1 MEKLFDIANE
11 NKDLSLSDVLYMQI
25 KKQKQEDIDL
35 VNRKYSGDKREKVF
49 KQLESDYKLMIEK
62 LSYVPELIEKDEKLQ
77 KRFAE
82 VFLYIDNLDL
92 KMGSKLDC
100 ITAYACALSL
110 IPTHVE
116 LLSDEDSF
124 LISIAF
130 VGFPIDDHYS
140 YGAVITNESLLKSMN
155 SKTSDIDEKRDMIY
169 KLFDYCDDFVY
180 DGMTKEEYDKTIN
193 DCKMIVESYQI
204 RNIKEK

>member
-1 MEKLFDIANE
+1 MEKLFDFANK
-11 NKDLSLSDVLYMQI
+11 NKNLSLSDILYI
-25 KKQKQEDIDL
+25 KLEEQKQEDIDL
-35 VNRKYSGDKREKVF
+35 VNRKYFGEKRENVF
-49 KQLESDYKLMIEK
+49 KQLESDYRLMMNK
-62 LSYVPELIEKDEKLQ
+62 LSYVPELAQKDEKLQ

-100 ITAYACALSL
+100 ITAYACALIS

-124 LISIAF
+124 LISMAF
-130 VGFPIDDHYS
+130 VGISIDDYYS
-140 YGAVITNESLLKSMN
+140 YGAVITNESLLKLMN
-155 SKTSDIDEKRDMIY
+155 SKTSDNDKKLEMIY
-169 KLFDYCDDFVY
+169 MFFKRFDNLYTDDI
-180 DGMTKEEYDKTIN
+180 TKKYHKVLY
-193 DCKMIVESYQI
+193 DCKRIVESYQI